1 MSMTVGAPPTEP
13 DVGVVGLA
21 HAQVG
26 HGKDV
31 VLIHGAMT
39 CLDDMALA
47 LFSTLQDEFR
57 VTAFDRP
64 GHGRNPATTLTGT
77 PWRQAEAVRRA
88 AQALGL
94 NPPVVVGHSF
104 GGAVALAYALRYP
117 DACAGVV
124 ALAPI
129 AFPEGRLEHLLF
141 GPRAGLGPLG
151 FWSRTLGAMVDPIL
165 LPLLWRAMFLPQAM
179 PARFAKAFPF
189 ALAGRPAQ
197 TWAEGQDA
205 VLLAPGLAWNAAGYA
220 ACSTPIHIFAGDRDP
235 VVNPAVHAARAV
247 RALPN
252 ARLTTLPGLGHMIHH
267 FAQPAIAQAI
277 RDLHGLR

>member
-1 MSMTVGAPPTEP
+1 MTVETPPAEP
-13 DVGVVGLA
+13 PLRAVGLA
-21 HAQVG
+21 YARVG
-26 HGKDV
+26 QGKDV

-47 LFSTLQDEFR
+47 LFPSLRDEFR

-64 GHGRNPATTLTGT
+64 GHGRNPATSLTGT
-77 PWRQAEAVRRA
+77 PWRQAEAVHHA
-88 AQALGL
+88 VQALGL
-94 NPPVVVGHSF
+94 GRPVVVGHSF

-141 GPRAGLGPLG
+141 GLHAGFGPLG
-151 FWSRTLGAMVDPIL
+151 FWSRTLGAMVDPVL
-165 LPLLWRAMFLPQAM
+165 LPLLWRVMFLQQAM

-189 ALAGRPAQ
+189 AVAGRPSQ

-220 ACSTPIHIFAGDRDP
+220 GCSTPIHIFTGDRDP
-235 VVNPAVHAARAV
+235 VVNPAVHAAQAV

-252 ARLTTLPGLGHMIHH
+252 AQLTTLPGLGHMIHH
-267 FAQPAIAQAI
+267 FAQPPIAQAI
-277 RDLHGLR
+277 RDLHGVR